1 MDTLDAMKVF
11 LRVADAGGFA
21 VAARQMDLT
30 PASVTRAVQSL
41 EERVGMRLLQRT
53 TRSVRLTQT
62 GERYLQTVRRM
73 LVEIEEIEDALRH
86 ERSSEVSGTL
96 RLSMPVALGTRH
108 LVPLLAQFKQQH
120 PRLRMDLDFSD
131 GPVDLVEQGFDAA
144 IRVSTQLADSS
155 LSARRIGS
163 SPVVISASPA
173 YLQRHGA
180 PVTLDDLQRHH
191 CLQYVHQKAGRNGVP
206 EPQIRANSGEALR
219 GLAVAGLGL
228 IQTPAF
234 LVADELA
241 DGRLLRVLPRLDL
254 GEYVVSVV
262 FAERSLMPLRLRCL
276 IDHLAGRLGDLGTP
290 ARVARAAPARG
301 LRSLPMPLP
310 MAA

>member
-1 MDTLDAMKVF
+1 MDTLEAMKVF

-62 GERYLQTVRRM
+62 GERYLETVRRM

-155 LSARRIGS
+155 LSARRIAS

-180 PVTLDDLQRHH
+180 PVALDDLQRHH
-191 CLQYVHQKAGRNGVP
+191 CLQYVHQAAGRNGVS
-206 EPQIRANSGEALR
+206 EPQIRANSGEALK

-276 IDHLAGRLGDLGTP
+276 IDHLAGRLGDLDAP
-290 ARVARAAPARG
+290 VRAAPVRG
-301 LRSLPMPLP
+301 LRAVPMPLP

>member
-1 MDTLDAMKVF
+1 MDTLEAMKVF

-62 GERYLQTVRRM
+62 GERYLETVRRM
-73 LVEIEEIEDALRH
+73 LEEIEEIEDALRH

-108 LVPLLAQFKQQH
+108 LVPLLAQFKQRH

-144 IRVSTQLADSS
+144 IRVSTKLADSS
-155 LSARRIGS
+155 LSARRIGG

-191 CLQYVHQKAGRNGVP
+191 CLHYAHQEAARNGVS
-206 EPQIRANSGEALR
+206 EPQIRANNGEALK

-276 IDHLAGRLGDLGTP
+276 IDHLAGRLGDLGAA
-290 ARVARAAPARG
+290 ARLGPARG
-301 LRSLPMPLP
+301 LRAVPMPLP